1 MARIDM
7 GNLMGPVLVGVASAG
22 GDIIAANARQNQTGN
37 QFMQNASLWTDII
50 VGGYAVANKSMDLG
64 FPSAGAD
71 ETLGAGV
78 ALLAKRASNVVARNL
93 LGLSGAGG
101 ARMIPGRSR
110 PRLAGRASPGAAV
123 ETSVLPRKRQFFSV
137 T

>member
-22 GDIIAANARQNQTGN
+22 GDIIAANARQNETGGN
-37 QFMQNASLWTDII
+37 AFMQNASLWTDII

-64 FPSAGAD
+64 FPRAGAD

-101 ARMIPGRSR
+101 ARMIPGRAR
-110 PRLAGRASPGAAV
+110 PRLAGRGPASAV
-123 ETSVLPRKRQFFSV
+123 ETAVSPRKRQFFSV
-137 T
+137 V